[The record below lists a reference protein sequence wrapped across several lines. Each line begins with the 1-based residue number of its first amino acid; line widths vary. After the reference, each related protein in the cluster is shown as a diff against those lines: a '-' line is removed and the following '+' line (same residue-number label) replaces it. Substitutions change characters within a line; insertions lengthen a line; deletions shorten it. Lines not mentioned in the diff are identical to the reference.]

1 MELGFSRKWLNKN
14 VLSGAYKAIVL
25 ISGIL
30 LGILW
35 LPLPLILAMLFM
47 VLAALIFLVIKGMSL
62 IWITWRALEFK
73 RVALHVCA
81 VGMILFAAP
90 IFYLCYKSYFNNL
103 ELPLVTLSNGDKTVK
118 FQSMI
123 HVGPSDFYTQ
133 VVSNL
138 DEASG
143 KGYTLFF
150 EGLESTPAREH
161 WMKRTILMN
170 QDIDS
175 LYISLA
181 DHLGLHTQKS
191 YFIKYKALASKNSS
205 RFVYADVS
213 TQDIFKEYLRLWRE
227 SYEFRTEMKVS
238 ESKRY
243 PSILHLFSRITE
255 WQNRGG
261 PARHF
266 LSRRMFLGLYVVSL
280 SNAGVDN
287 LGMKKTGN
295 SAASKLIMEFRD
307 ERLVKRIIEDSSNKI
322 YITYGAEHLPGVV
335 AKLKNSDPKWKV
347 QKREVTK
354 IMLPK

>member
-1 MELGFSRKWLNKN
+1 MELGLSRKWFNKN
-14 VLSGAYKAIVL
+14 VLSGAYKVIVL

-47 VLAALIFLVIKGMSL
+47 MLAGLIFLVIKGISL
-62 IWITWRALEFK
+62 IWITWRTPEFK

-81 VGMILFAAP
+81 VGMIFFAVP

-103 ELPLVTLSNGDKTVK
+103 ELPLVTLSNGEKTVK
-118 FQSMI
+118 FQGMI
-123 HVGPSDFYTQ
+123 HVGPSEFYTQ
-133 VVSNL
+133 VISNL

-143 KGYTLFF
+143 QGYTLFF
-150 EGLESTPAREH
+150 EGLESTPAREQ

-181 DHLGLHTQKS
+181 DYLGLHSQKT
-191 YFIKYKALASKNSS
+191 YFSKYKTLASKNSS

-227 SYEFRTEMKVS
+227 SPEFRAEMKVT

-243 PSILHLFSRITE
+243 RSLLHSFSRITE

-266 LSRRMFLGLYVVSL
+266 LSRRMFLGLYVIAL
-280 SNAGVDN
+280 SNTDFEN
-287 LGMKKTGN
+287 LEMIKIGS
-295 SAASKLIMEFRD
+295 SATDTLILEFRD
-307 ERLVKRIIEDSSNKI
+307 ENLVKRIIEDPSDKI
-322 YITYGAEHLPGVV
+322 YISYGVAHLPGVV
-335 AKLKNSDPKWKV
+335 AKLRNSDPKWIV
-347 QKREVTK
+347 QKKEATK
-354 IMLPK
+354 IVLPN